1 MAQMNTREANIKI
14 TRNGNKLTSIS
25 VFMPIW
31 DKKSD
36 HGNLLIQLPLLGI
49 STIANDESD
58 ADKAIEEAL
67 TSFCIVAERLG
78 EGVEK
83 ELQALGWVVVDNE
96 SGEPEL
102 GYNVSDPDDVLDRL
116 IKTGE
121 NYVNSHLAI
130 A

>member
-1 MAQMNTREANIKI
+1 MAQMNTQEANIKI

-49 STIANDESD
+49 STIANDEND